1 MRTAV
6 YDFKGNKE
14 NWVKSACK
22 DFIDSFFYFY
32 MKTYMLHYLYT
43 TQVVQEMSRKYLIF
57 KLHIF

>member
-1 MRTAV
+1 MIL
-6 YDFKGNKE
+6 KE
-14 NWVKSACK
+14 IKKIESSPPAK
-22 DFIDSFFYFY
+22 TLLTLFFFY

>member
-1 MRTAV
+1 MIL
-6 YDFKGNKE
+6 KE
-14 NWVKSACK
+14 IKKIESSPPAKTLLTLFC
-22 DFIDSFFYFY
+22 FFY

>member
-1 MRTAV
+1 MIL
-6 YDFKGNKE
+6 KE
-14 NWVKSACK
+14 IKKIESSPPAK
-22 DFIDSFFYFY
+22 TLLTLFFFFFFY